1 MAQRPFE
8 LARTRVTLFEALLR
22 ARDQRGGKY
31 PILEDHER
39 KVLSRLTLLARVGEI
54 LGSGLHRQETLHH
67 VAHCVAQ
74 DAHAFARGTAFDLKH
89 HLALKAR

>member
-22 ARDQRGGKY
+22 ARDAKGGKT

-39 KVLSRLTLLARVGEI
+39 KPQTYDDIVRK
-54 LGSGLHRQETLHH
+54 
-67 VAHCVAQ
+67 
-74 DAHAFARGTAFDLKH
+74 AFALGPPRDLTDNRIRH
-89 HLALKAR
+89 